1 METFNE
7 KQVTLFSNFK
17 DVVMQL
23 SLEQIFGKI
32 TGDTLVAQ
40 TEAIRTALAKGD
52 KETAEK
58 VKRSLQAV
66 TFAGSYEG
74 GRLDANLKEYN
85 YTLVIDFDHVS
96 KDKLCALI
104 DKANA
109 DVHTV
114 LSFTTSSNAGFKIV
128 VHAATNRTDLFDL
141 RTLKSHHRQF
151 FKEVSRY
158 YEELLGISVDQSGKD
173 ISRLCFLSADPHAY
187 LNLNAVPFEID
198 RNEEME
204 IGSDGPGNEP
214 EGNEGI
220 QNEELS
226 KEDDEDE
233 NEEETAEGA
242 KHSKPKNNKTVKWS
256 EQTERAMF
264 KVVCNYA
271 EKDGLEFKEGSRNE
285 FMFAVACRL
294 NEYGVS
300 REIAYEMCCKEFS
313 ELTQKEILSTVKSGY
328 SDKKAH
334 GKKKLSKQ
342 HQNRLRQQVYLDKH
356 YSIVYDV
363 IICQALL
370 VEKKGDSIEYLPI
383 DDYQMNT
390 IMGEMID
397 LDIDCNIRDI
407 ELLIHSSYCEKYNP
421 ILEYF
426 EKCPQWDGKDHI
438 AELADTVDT
447 TNQPFWHEVF
457 KRFLV
462 GSVAGCLDKE
472 KVNQIVPILT
482 GPQGIGKTTFLMHLA
497 PPELRRLTSSGIPI
511 WQNKDDSIRL
521 TNCMFIAL
529 DEFDNIRDRELSYL
543 KDIITRDHLDIR
555 LPYNHRSEHLKHIAS
570 FAGTS
575 NFTEILHDQTGN
587 RRFHCFD
594 VATIDL
600 QYEINYPQLYA
611 QMYHLYKSK
620 MQYWFDEEDNIM
632 IAKNNQEFEHH
643 TTEYELVSVF
653 VRHFRKNEP
662 VVRLTTTEIANWMVG
677 LSNGLQININ
687 FKIKLGQALIKQG
700 FKSFKTKNG
709 RKYTVRLL
717 NADQVKFIQN
727 FRGEVEYDENFDKYA
742 PEVFNLAG
750 KDATYKQI
758 VELHLS
764 RESRNNNDKQS

>member
-23 SLEQIFGKI
+23 NLEQIFGKI

-66 TFAGSYEG
+66 TFAGHYEG
-74 GRLDANLKEYN
+74 GRLDANLREYN

-109 DVHTV
+109 DSHTV

-128 VHAATNRTDLFDL
+128 VHAAITDPTRPTDSLDL
-141 RTLKSHHRQF
+141 RAQKSYHRQF
-151 FKEVSRY
+151 FKEASRY

-187 LNLNAVPFEID
+187 LNLNAIPFEID

-204 IGSDGPGNEP
+204 IGSDGPGNES

-220 QNEELS
+220 QDEILS
-226 KEDDEDE
+226 
-233 NEEETAEGA
+233 EEEGEEEIAEGA
-242 KHSKPKNNKTVKWS
+242 KHSKTKNNKTVKWS

-328 SDKKAH
+328 SDKKVH

-407 ELLIHSSYCEKYNP
+407 DLLIQSSYCEKYNP

-426 EKCPQWDGKDHI
+426 KKCPQWDGKDYI
-438 AELADTVDT
+438 KELADTVDT
-447 TNQPFWHEVF
+447 TNQSFWREVF

-497 PPELRRLTSSGIPI
+497 PPELRRLTSSGIPAG
-511 WQNKDDSIRL
+511 QNKDDSIRL
-521 TNCMFIAL
+521 TNSMFIAL

-543 KDIITRDHLDIR
+543 KDIITRPYIDVR

-575 NFTEILHDQTGN
+575 NFLEVLHDQTGS

-594 VATIDL
+594 VANIDL

-620 MQYWFDEEDNIM
+620 MKYWFDTDDSVM
-632 IAKNNQEFEHH
+632 IAKNNQKFEHQ
-643 TTEYELVSVF
+643 TAEYECVATYI
-653 VRHFRKNEP
+653 RHFRENEI
-662 VVRLTTTEIANWMVG
+662 VTYATTVEIANWIREKNPSFM
-677 LSNGLQININ
+677 LNPSA
-687 FKIKLGQALIKQG
+687 KIKLGQALIKQD
-700 FKSFKTKNG
+700 FKVQIGSRV
-709 RKYTVRLL
+709 RKYAVRLL
-717 NADQVKFIQN
+717 EVNHVRFIN
-727 FRGEVEYDENFDKYA
+727 NKHPESPYDVDFDYYA
-742 PEVFNLAG
+742 PEVFNLLP
-750 KDATYKQI
+750 KDATYEEIVALYLDMESNKKNGKQ
-758 VELHLS
+758 
-764 RESRNNNDKQS
+764 